1 LTTTTRSTSKLSL
14 RVERAASEYA
24 ASSHRLVH
32 LAADAVAAAGVEP
45 GDVVEVA
52 TDVGATTLGRV
63 AAVDGSSP
71 EPGSVG
77 LDRFLRRSLKV
88 RLDERVVVRP
98 RPVGRTARVVLA
110 SAVDLSSAHHLD
122 DHLKRVL
129 VESRAPLSR
138 GAVVY
143 ATFQDSTAGT
153 TFTVSE
159 IDDDRGIVD
168 EDTEV
173 AIVHEPRSA
182 RSGDTEVMF
191 EDVGGAAKEVAQL
204 RELVQLPLQEPRIF
218 AQLGI
223 PVPRGVILYGPPGC
237 GKTYLAK
244 ALANEVR
251 ARFYYINGPSIVGT
265 LHGESEAN
273 LRRMFAEA
281 AHHAPSIVLIDELDA
296 VAPKRSTAGSQAD
309 VRLVTQLLSLMDGL
323 ALIDGVVVVAT
334 TNRIDAV
341 EPAMRRPGRLDRELY
356 IAPPDVAGRREILDI
371 HTRDMPLTRA
381 AKEHLDDIA
390 ADTHGFVGADLMEL
404 CREAGLT
411 SLRRRS
417 AARGELAAF
426 RVDPVEL
433 LVDVADFQDARR
445 TVRPSALRE
454 VTVTGAG
461 RGWSEIGGL
470 QQVKRRLDEAIVA
483 PRRNADRLA
492 ALDIRPETGVLLSG
506 PAGSGKTAVARA
518 LAAETGMNFVAVDGP
533 EIFSRWLGES
543 EEAVRHIFRL
553 ARQVAPAIVFFDQL
567 DAVAPRV
574 GATEGSRTTDRVVN
588 QLLAEMDGL
597 EPLHDILV
605 VGATSRKELIEP
617 SLLRSGRL
625 GLHVDLPLPD
635 VGDRVEI
642 LRLLLADVEVGAE
655 DDKDAM
661 ILELA
666 RASEAMTAPDLRALV
681 NGAKLRAL
689 GRSNTDGMPHL
700 LWDDFQPVV
709 AEAGR
714 TACVGAA
721 HHDGV
726 ASATINR

>member
-1 LTTTTRSTSKLSL
+1 LTSTRDRLTL

-24 ASSHRLVH
+24 ATSERLVH
-32 LAADAVAAAGVEP
+32 LPADAVAIAGLQV

-52 TDVGATTLGRV
+52 TEVGATTLGRV
-63 AAVDGSSP
+63 APVDPAS
-71 EPGSVG
+71 PGSGLVR

-88 RLDERVVVRP
+88 RLDERVEVRS
-98 RPVGRTARVVLA
+98 RAVGRARRVVLA
-110 SAVDLSSAHHLD
+110 SAVDLSTAHHLD
-122 DHLKRVL
+122 DHVKRL
-129 VESRAPLSR
+129 LIGSRAPLSR

-143 ATFQDSTAGT
+143 TTFEDSTAGT

-159 IDDDRGIVD
+159 IDDDRGVVG

-182 RSGDTEVMF
+182 RSGDSEVMF

-323 ALIDGVVVVAT
+323 ALVDGLVVVAT

-356 IAPPDVAGRREILDI
+356 IAPPDVAGRREILGI
-371 HTRDMPLTRA
+371 HTRDMPLTGA
-381 AKEHLDDIA
+381 AREHLDHIA
-390 ADTHGFVGADLMEL
+390 EDTHGFVGADLMEL

-417 AARGELAAF
+417 AAQGELAAF
-426 RVDPVEL
+426 RIDPAEL
-433 LVDVADFQDARR
+433 LVDAEDFQEARR

-454 VTVTGAG
+454 VTVTASGG
-461 RGWSEIGGL
+461 GWSEVGGL
-470 QQVKRRLDEAIVA
+470 ERVKRQLDEAIVV
-483 PRRNADRLA
+483 PRRNAARLA
-492 ALDIRPETGVLLSG
+492 ALGIRPETGVLLSG
-506 PAGSGKTAVARA
+506 PPGSGKTLVARA

-617 SLLRSGRL
+617 SLLRSGRM

-635 VGDRVEI
+635 LDDRVEI
-642 LRLLLADVEVGAE
+642 LRLLLAGVDMGER

-661 ILELA
+661 IRDLA
-666 RASEAMTAPDLRALV
+666 HASDGMTAPDLRALV
-681 NGAKLRAL
+681 DGAKLRAL
-689 GRSNTDGMPHL
+689 GRGETDGAPRL
-700 LWDDFQPVV
+700 VWDDLQLVV
-709 AEAGR
+709 SEAGR
-714 TACVGAA
+714 TACVGSG
-721 HHDGV
+721 HRGGV
-726 ASATINR
+726 PSASVNG